1 MEVSSYPE
9 PIAVVPSEAARRA
22 AQSRDLAS
30 TKCGLSWREGPSTR
44 PFGPWSGRRSLVPA
58 RDPGQAAE
66 LDALIGQRVGL
77 LVAGLAIDAALVAL
91 AVVDLARLI
100 GELVADMLAVLLDLL
115 AHLEQGFAQLLRH
128 VPGHGCHLLLL
139 RRGSWR
145 RSGSG
150 RHFDVRLLAAFAEA
164 RRHQGTRDLGVAA
177 HGAADQGLL
186 FLAFVGLA
194 VLEPAF
200 ELVAFGAAQSI

>member
-91 AVVDLARLI
+91 AVVDLARLL

-115 AHLEQGFAQLLRH
+115 AHLEQRLAQLLRH
-128 VPGHGCHLLLL
+128 VLGHGRHLLLL
-139 RRGSWR
+139 RRR
-145 RSGSG
+145 RRRGCRG
-150 RHFDVRLLAAFAEA
+150 RRFDVRPLASFAKA
-164 RRHQGTRDLGVAA
+164 RRHRRAGNLGVAA

-186 FLAFVGLA
+186 FLAF
-194 VLEPAF
+194 
-200 ELVAFGAAQSI
+200 